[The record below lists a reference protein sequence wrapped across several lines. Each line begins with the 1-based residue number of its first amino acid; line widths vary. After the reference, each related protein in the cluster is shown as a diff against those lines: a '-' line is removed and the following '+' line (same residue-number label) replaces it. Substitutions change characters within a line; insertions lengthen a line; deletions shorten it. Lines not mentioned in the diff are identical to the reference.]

1 MTEPVNPSP
10 FETIKD
16 PAPQA
21 GTGLTTALTAS
32 VTHVLEDKLEEW
44 PSSAV
49 YSKATRLVLIQI
61 EAKRAAGWSLMIGAM
76 SLIACALLAFVSMPR
91 DLKVELYSR
100 WAVWGAVSAWVYS
113 QSRDPKR
120 YSRVVLGS
128 LVGCQPRRAWSWPM
142 RWVSFHRCQSRQI

>member
-61 EAKRAAGWSLMIGAM
+61 EAKASRGLVTDDWRNVVDRLRTFGVCFDASRLKGWNSI
-76 SLIACALLAFVSMPR
+76 
-91 DLKVELYSR
+91 
-100 WAVWGAVSAWVYS
+100 
-113 QSRDPKR
+113 
-120 YSRVVLGS
+120 RVGMFG
-128 LVGCQPRRAWSWPM
+128 GCFGMGLFTVA
-142 RWVSFHRCQSRQI
+142 

>member
-76 SLIACALLAFVSMPR
+76 SLIACALLAFV
-91 DLKVELYSR
+91 
-100 WAVWGAVSAWVYS
+100 
-113 QSRDPKR
+113 
-120 YSRVVLGS
+120 
-128 LVGCQPRRAWSWPM
+128 
-142 RWVSFHRCQSRQI
+142 RCLET